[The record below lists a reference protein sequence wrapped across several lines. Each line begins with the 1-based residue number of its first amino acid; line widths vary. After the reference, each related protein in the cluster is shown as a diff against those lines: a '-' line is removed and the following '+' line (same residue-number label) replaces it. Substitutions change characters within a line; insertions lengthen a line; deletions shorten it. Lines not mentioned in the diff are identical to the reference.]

1 MEKGLILTSWD
12 KYYKEC
18 TKEKGKL
25 WKQTERY
32 AMKRL
37 QPRSVPKTI

>member
-18 TKEKGKL
+18 TEEKAKV
-25 WKQTERY
+25 WKQMEHY

-37 QPRSVPKTI
+37 QPRNVPNTI